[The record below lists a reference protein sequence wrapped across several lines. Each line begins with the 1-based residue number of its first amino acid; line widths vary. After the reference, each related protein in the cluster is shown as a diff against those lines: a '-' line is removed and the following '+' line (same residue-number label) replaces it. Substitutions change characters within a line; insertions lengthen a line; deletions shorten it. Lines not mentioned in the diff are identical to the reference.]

1 MKIALHPYVNEWPV
15 IFRYEEHILTRSLDI
30 PEAVIEHIGSTA
42 VPGLS
47 AKPVI
52 DIVIGLPVNYTLDRI
67 VQPMMNL
74 GYLHVQYF
82 DRVIPDRLLFVRL
95 DDDSGWNEK
104 IIRDVD
110 EFIACEE
117 SVHTHIYVVHH
128 NNKFL
133 RDTIKFRDH
142 LRNNS
147 ADRLVYELL
156 KKQLVENDWENIHE
170 YTKAKTNFINMILSR
185 PSTIL

>member
-1 MKIALHPYVNEWPV
+1 VKIALHPYVNEWPV

-52 DIVIGLPVNYTLDRI
+52 DIVIGLPEDYPLSHLVE
-67 VQPMMNL
+67 PMMDL
-74 GYLHVQYF
+74 GYM
-82 DRVIPDRLLFVRL
+82 RVRYYDSIKPDSMFFIRL
-95 DDDSGWNEK
+95 DDDFNGSKK
-104 IIRDVD
+104 IIKDAD
-110 EFIACEE
+110 DFAAYEGIG
-117 SVHTHIYVVHH
+117 HTHIYVVHH
-128 NNKFL
+128 NSKFL
-133 RDTIKFRDH
+133 KDTIKFRDH
-142 LRNNS
+142 LRNNP

-156 KKQLVENDWENIHE
+156 KKQLAENDWENIHD
-170 YTKAKTNFINMILSR
+170 YTIAKTNFIDMILSR